1 MISERVNSD
10 KAIIGIISYLILLSC
25 KGFLKTRYSSETET
39 NDDGETMVDTVAK
52 VEVLR
57 LRFRLKRRSILKLRL
72 KLRRT

>member
-52 VEVLR
+52 VEV
-57 LRFRLKRRSILKLRL
+57 
-72 KLRRT
+72 